1 MCVSVCVCVW
11 GKRASS
17 SAGHYDERVPLPQVN
32 ATVPWQLVD
41 TLQEHWEDF
50 WKENYP
56 PDGVPDHS
64 RAGQPIKLPA
74 HFDPDEP
81 DPDTGLFPGQGRLPR
96 LSEFKNQTAV
106 QTLLQLERD
115 FGPGSMQTRSFL
127 DDHLSATVERHVDAE
142 FEPGIR
148 WSKPPEP
155 TDSEWE
161 WCVEGLEELH
171 QWSFADMCAYFERS
185 RNWKNWSDSEARD
198 FHTWAEAQQK
208 EYKARELAA
217 YDLYAKRRGL
227 MGCKDPV
234 RWKDL
239 EQNDTTT
246 PWDDFISEDFD
257 PDINPQWPWNQPPTE
272 AELWRWGTGP
282 MRDLNATELK
292 ALMGKGKGL
301 HLGPPGMAPRAADD
315 DGDGD
320 DDGSEA

>member
-1 MCVSVCVCVW
+1 
-11 GKRASS
+11 
-17 SAGHYDERVPLPQVN
+17 
-32 ATVPWQLVD
+32 
-41 TLQEHWEDF
+41 
-50 WKENYP
+50 
-56 PDGVPDHS
+56 
-64 RAGQPIKLPA
+64 
-74 HFDPDEP
+74 
-81 DPDTGLFPGQGRLPR
+81 
-96 LSEFKNQTAV
+96 
-106 QTLLQLERD
+106 
-115 FGPGSMQTRSFL
+115 MQTRSFL
-127 DDHLSATVERHVDAE
+127 DDHLSATVERCVDAE

-171 QWSFADMCAYFERS
+171 QWSFADMCEYFERS

-217 YDLYAKRRGL
+217 YDLYGKRRGL

-239 EQNDTTT
+239 QQNDTTT

-301 HLGPPGMAPRAADD
+301 RLGPPGMTPRAADN
-315 DGDGD
+315 GDVD